1 MTGPVPAALADLFLR
16 SGLLLLVA
24 CAAAGAIGKA
34 GGSAASRH
42 LVWLLCLAALLLLPL
57 FSLALPALPLHIL
70 PAETVAAT
78 PPPSLHSAAVPAPL
92 PAEPERGATFA
103 WTLYILVAAALA
115 ARLLLGRTLLALH
128 WRRASASGPVGAR
141 LDQLRA
147 RLGIRRRVHLRL
159 RAGPAMPMTWGM
171 VQPRI
176 LLPAEAALWPE
187 ERRRLVLLHELAHV
201 RRFDSPVRLA
211 AALACAFYWFQP
223 GIWFAMRRLRAEQE
237 HASDDLV
244 LAAGAGAHVY
254 AFSLLQAAGGPA
266 PPAGASLAAAMAG
279 PSELE
284 RRLHAIVA
292 PGARRRPSPAFV
304 ACAAAAALLSALLAA
319 TALPVAASR
328 IAEPSFPRTEAAP
341 VIPAS
346 PTASPAQI
354 LPARGPADV
363 RAPAATV
370 LPAPAAA
377 PLPLPAA
384 LVPAPDPVIMPADP
398 PAKDYAAMSAD
409 HGRDLAAHRRL
420 LDSYRV
426 QLKAY
431 DRAVEYLRRRGLLG
445 NSGNAGNEGNEGNW
459 GNEGG
464 PGTPATEPTEP
475 TDPTFPTWPTAVSRP
490 VTPAVP
496 PLPAVPAIPSQG
508 P

>member
-1 MTGPVPAALADLFLR
+1 VTGLVPAALADLFLR
-16 SGLLLLVA
+16 SGLLLLLA

-42 LVWLLCLAALLLLPL
+42 LVWLLCLAALLLLPI
-57 FSLALPALPLHIL
+57 FSLALPILPLHIL
-70 PAETVAAT
+70 PAETVASPLAQ
-78 PPPSLHSAAVPAPL
+78 SLHATAVPAPL
-92 PAEPERGATFA
+92 PAEPDGGPTLA
-103 WTLYILVAAALA
+103 WTLYALVAAALA

-128 WRRASASGPVGAR
+128 WRRASASGPLGAR
-141 LDQLRA
+141 LDQLRE

-159 RAGPAMPMTWGM
+159 RAGPSMPMTWGM

-176 LLPAEAALWPE
+176 LLPAEAARWPE

-284 RRLHAIVA
+284 RRLHAIIA
-292 PGARRRPSPAFV
+292 PGARRRPSLAFV
-304 ACAAAAALLSALLAA
+304 VGASAAALLSAMLAA

-328 IAEPSFPRTEAAP
+328 IAEPSAARAEAPP

-346 PTASPAQI
+346 PAAPRMTGGPAEVRAPVPAI
-354 LPARGPADV
+354 LPALAQ
-363 RAPAATV
+363 AS
-370 LPAPAAA
+370 
-377 PLPLPAA
+377 LPLPALPA
-384 LVPAPDPVIMPADP
+384 AVPGPVTIPADP
-398 PAKDYAAMSAD
+398 PVRDYAAMSAD

-420 LDSYRV
+420 LDSYHVR
-426 QLKAY
+426 LEAY
-431 DRAVEYLRRRGLLG
+431 YRAVEYLRRRGQLG

-459 GNEGG
+459 GNAGG
-464 PGTPATEPTEP
+464 PGTPPTEPTPP
-475 TDPTFPTWPTAVSRP
+475 TDPTFPTWPTAQTRLPTP
-490 VTPAVP
+490 VVP
-496 PLPAVPAIPSQG
+496 PLPAVPVMPAQG